1 MSPRFLKPPPI
12 LRIAPGMILILEG
25 NKLTYLSSVL
35 MGVLQGIAEFLPISS
50 SGHLALFQHFFGME
64 DFESTQLFFTV
75 MLHFGTLVSVFI
87 YYWHDIVDMIREFFL
102 AIGDL
107 FSRRGTRQ
115 RAQTPPARRMVL
127 LIIVATLP
135 LFVVL
140 PVKGLIEAA
149 TGNVVFVSL
158 ALIATGFLLFFSDR
172 FARGRKTARTATL
185 ADAVLVGCAQA
196 VGTLP
201 GISRSGMTISA
212 GMLRGYDRT
221 FAVRFSFLM
230 SLPAVFGATLLELK
244 DALEVGLDP
253 AILPY
258 CVVGMVVAGVVG
270 YFAIRLVNLLA
281 DKGKFGAFAYYC
293 WAVGLVSLVAGFL
306 VK

>member
-1 MSPRFLKPPPI
+1 
-12 LRIAPGMILILEG
+12 MILILEG

-258 CVVGMVVAGVVG
+258 CAVGMVVAGVVG